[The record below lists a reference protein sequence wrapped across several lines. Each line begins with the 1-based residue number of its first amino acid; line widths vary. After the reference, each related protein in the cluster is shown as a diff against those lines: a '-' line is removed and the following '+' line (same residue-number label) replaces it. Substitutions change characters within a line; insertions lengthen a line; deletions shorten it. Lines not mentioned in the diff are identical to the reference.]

1 MNSSMDRLL
10 EIMARLRGPG
20 GCPWD
25 IEQTH
30 QSITPQLIEE
40 CYELVEAIESGAPEL
55 MCEEL
60 GDVLLHVVFH
70 CQLAREIGRFDF
82 EKVVTGICEK
92 LVRRHPHVFGD
103 TTAKDSAEVLQN
115 WQAIKQQEKPERTGV
130 LDGVPAHLP
139 ALMQAQEISKKAARV
154 GFDWPDVA
162 GARAKVLEEIS
173 EIDAATYS
181 AHRAEEIGDLLF
193 AVTSLARHHGVD
205 AEQALRGATRKFIGR
220 FGGVEKAVQA
230 SGQDWKSWS
239 LESLEAEWQ
248 KQKVS
253 RAEG

>member
-1 MNSSMDRLL
+1 MTHPIDRLL
-10 EIMARLRGPG
+10 EIMARLRGPQ

-40 CYELVEAIESGAPEL
+40 CYELVEAIESGEPEL

-70 CQLAREIGRFDF
+70 CQLAREVEHFDF
-82 EKVVTGICEK
+82 EKVVTGICDK
-92 LVRRHPHVFGD
+92 LVRRHPHVFGE

-115 WQAIKQQEKPERTGV
+115 WQAIKQKEKPERTGV
-130 LDGVPAHLP
+130 LDGVPVHLP

-162 GARAKVLEEIS
+162 GARAKVLEEIA
-173 EIDAATYS
+173 EIDAATDS
-181 AHRAEEIGDLLF
+181 AHRAEEIGDLLY

-205 AEQALRGATRKFIGR
+205 AEQALRAATRKFVRR
-220 FGGVEKAVQA
+220 FNGVEKVVQA
-230 SGQDWKSWS
+230 SGQEWKEWS
-239 LESLEAEWQ
+239 LEALDAEWV
-248 KQKVS
+248 KQKNL
-253 RAEG
+253 